1 MTVTTASMQTN
12 TKLIT
17 IKNETSYETI
27 YSAINDAIVSLGWT
41 LFDSL
46 DNFIP
51 GTGETSIY
59 SPMFLRVYYAP
70 NIDGDTYKYFI
81 LRLNYQKMMFWT
93 STCEYWD
100 PKLHLP
106 SNEAWNGSGSFM
118 QHYDIIDSSII
129 INGTSRHLVI
139 WPFIVGEPDL
149 WTGVFE
155 FERNALDLKSSC
167 CFAWTNSVMIG
178 TQYGITRSSASDGA
192 INFSFPR
199 TQDGVTGPAAAT
211 AYVAQAASS
220 TYPPTYPSAFVT
232 STDAN
237 KAYLGSI
244 HRTVNNWAT
253 KRPSSLDPMVLEKP
267 ILYPVSLRHK
277 SSEKT
282 FGKAYN
288 LSVGYPFREPGTVTN
303 LPLDSMGGWASES
316 GSLSPTLS
324 LPMNGGPET
333 VTGTN
338 ASSSTMNAGQDKLST
353 PYVISNTYGNVYMI
367 IMVGD
372 YAYYTG
378 EYGLFRW
385 RLSPSIASLGTK
397 NQPPEFL
404 YREQTMKA
412 ASGTSRCGDLI
423 HDGGLYIYFTINANI
438 GVGATVTYPRIGRL
452 NIFTLQVDTRDLPTM
467 TGQAGRL
474 TMDAQNIYIGSTV
487 GSNPPP
493 PIAIVPIAD
502 FLNGTILYV
511 TQYLA
516 SGVLAVFPGFIGG
529 WLFSSVT
536 PTYSGSILGPTTHA
550 SSNGQNQSVYSI
562 DVKKGYA
569 VYASSTLTSNVAGN
583 ASNPRIIHADYCTGR
598 MWLVEMGGYNGSSYA
613 NSTISEINST
623 VFLDGSLSGILA
635 SGTTNRYNYSAGTEY
650 EGINCLGVYTQG
662 EDPAITFIR
671 GTMFI
676 AKRGQPQHQRVVLSN
691 PYTSGSTTLL
701 GNNNVS
707 IASASAGT
715 AGEMLGANMMS
726 VYTNGPRVAY
736 TRATGTGGPGVVTA
750 FVAFQNNIYGSSS
763 SSGDSTARLFVKA

>member
-1 MTVTTASMQTN
+1 MTVTTTSMQEN
-12 TKLIT
+12 TKIIT
-17 IKNETSYETI
+17 IKNETSYATI
-27 YSAINDAIVSLGWT
+27 YSAINSAIVSLGWT
-41 LFDSL
+41 LIDSL
-46 DNFIP
+46 DNVIP
-51 GTGETSIY
+51 GTGGTSVY

-70 NIDGDTYKYFI
+70 NIDGTTYKYFI

-100 PKLHLP
+100 SKLHVP

-155 FERNALDLKSSC
+155 FERNALDFKSSC
-167 CFAWTNSVMIG
+167 CFAWTNSVIIG
-178 TQYGITRSSASDGA
+178 TQYGIAQTAAGDGA

-220 TYPPTYPSAFVT
+220 TYPPVYPSAFVT
-232 STDAN
+232 GTDTN
-237 KAYLGSI
+237 KGYLGSI
-244 HRTVNNWAT
+244 HRIVNNWAT

-338 ASSSTMNAGQDKLST
+338 ASSSTINAGQDKLST
-353 PYVISNTYGNVYMI
+353 PYVLTNQYGFVYMV

-385 RLSPSIASLGTK
+385 RLSTSIASLGTT
-397 NQPPEFL
+397 QQSPQFL
-404 YREQTMKA
+404 YRDPSIKV

-423 HDGGLYIYFTINANI
+423 HDGGLYIYFTINAQI
-438 GVGATVTYPRIGRL
+438 GNASASHGTVTYPRIGRL
-452 NIFTLQVDTRDLPTM
+452 NIFTLQVDIRDLPTM
-467 TGQAGRL
+467 TGNAGRL
-474 TMDAQNIYIGSTV
+474 SMDTQNIYICTADGT
-487 GSNPPP
+487 NPPP
-493 PIAIVPIAD
+493 PIAILPIND
-502 FLNGTILYV
+502 FLNGTILFV
-511 TQYLA
+511 TKYLL
-516 SGVLAVFPGFIGG
+516 SGVLTDFPGAGG
-529 WLFSSVT
+529 GYIFSSAT
-536 PTYSGSILGPTTHA
+536 PTY
-550 SSNGQNQSVYSI
+550 NGWLVTPLSAVGNYGVGQSVYSI

-569 VYASSTLTSNVAGN
+569 VYSSSSVTNNGSTN
-583 ASNPRIIHADYCTGR
+583 ASNPRGIHADYCTGR
-598 MWLVEMGGYNGSSYA
+598 MWLVEMGGTNGAAYNNSS
-613 NSTISEINST
+613 ICEINSQIF
-623 VFLDGSLSGILA
+623 VDGSLSGILA
-635 SGTTNRYNYSAGTEY
+635 SGTTNRYSYAAGMEL
-650 EGINCLGVYTQG
+650 EGINCVGGYIRG

-676 AKRGQPQHQRVVLSN
+676 AKRGQLTHQRIVLSN
-691 PYTSGSTTLL
+691 PYTSGSTTLF
-701 GNNNVS
+701 GWNNISVG
-707 IASASAGT
+707 SAAGT
-715 AGEMLGANMMS
+715 AGEMLGSYMMS

-736 TRATGTGGPGVVTA
+736 TRAYGSSANSLVT
-750 FVAFQNNIYGSSS
+750 FQNNIYGSSN
-763 SSGDSTARLFVKA
+763 SSGGSTARLFVKA